1 MLGKMACPFRLPS
14 RPHQSDSHL
23 QLLTETLLI
32 RSLRNLISRL
42 LAGVQRERK
51 KSKGPDKE
59 DWEIMLREVCFSS
72 AELATWRR
80 WEKPKVRIWSKP
92 RKAARRKEVRGERRL
107 QKRRQ
112 RRREKEG
119 TKTEAPISFF
129 LFYLLLF
136 LSFPSWSFISS
147 LIFPLWDLSN
157 RISWTSSGTVKITHL
172 LPIILYYIINFS
184 FQDKGSR
191 FLHFGQRSSSEQA
204 ISHTLVSKVRAKGDL
219 APCFKR
225 HNRET
230 LTHTP
235 KYIHYSLTSHMGC
248 IYVVIVLWSVPRQKL
263 STKQS
268 YNSGESECRSP
279 LLLPLSCIYK
289 HFKMW
294 LKWQWE
300 ENRINGKLWIGCWQ
314 ENDVEMPRGR

>member
-1 MLGKMACPFRLPS
+1 MASPTFEAEIQIFQVKRDFKRYSCFS
-14 RPHQSDSHL
+14 QEESEV
-23 QLLTETLLI
+23 TW
-32 RSLRNLISRL
+32 
-42 LAGVQRERK
+42 
-51 KSKGPDKE
+51 SKGYLGSHSTLGSYSP
-59 DWEIMLREVCFSS
+59 
-72 AELATWRR
+72 
-80 WEKPKVRIWSKP
+80 
-92 RKAARRKEVRGERRL
+92 
-107 QKRRQ
+107 
-112 RRREKEG
+112 G
-119 TKTEAPISFF
+119 TKYTWLSAHVTGLCFLEHLVIEKALITENELFLSFF

-136 LSFPSWSFISS
+136 LSFPSWSFISL

-172 LPIILYYIINFS
+172 LTIILYYIINLS

-268 YNSGESECRSP
+268 YNSGESECRSL

-294 LKWQWE
+294 LRWQWE